1 MDNTVKKTDAKK
13 FAAMRKPKAPEQTRA
28 EILRAATEEFATK
41 GLDGARIDAVAKRT
55 QTTRAMIYYY
65 FGSREGLYAAALEDA
80 YRGIRDAERALD
92 LAHLSPPDAIR
103 HLVSFTLDY
112 YHAHP
117 SFVALVVAENQ
128 SGGRHIRDVH
138 SMRRLNASII
148 DTIDEVLIR
157 GRREGIFREGFD
169 AIDLHMNI
177 AALGWFQIAN
187 RHTFGYVFR
196 RDLTARAQ
204 VEHSRA
210 LITDMVLRYVCSG
223 PPPPPQAAATEV
235 RRKKPS

>member
-1 MDNTVKKTDAKK
+1 MDNTVKKTDSKK

-55 QTTRAMIYYY
+55 KTTRAMIYYY
-65 FGSREGLYAAALEDA
+65 FGSREGLYAAALEDV
-80 YRGIRDAERALD
+80 YRGIREAERTLD

-157 GRREGIFREGFD
+157 GRREGTFREGFD

-196 RDLTARAQ
+196 RDLSSPAQ
-204 VEHSRA
+204 IERSRA
-210 LITDMVLRYVCSG
+210 LITDMVLRFVCGSPSG
-223 PPPPPQAAATEV
+223 QAEKSARD
-235 RRKKPS
+235 RRQQPA